1 MLAASKFDGQLRVD
15 RPLVL
20 QGYKVIKD
28 DIAFISSSSTD
39 KNKASSKQGGPAER
53 ERTEEQIPTYLNI
66 SIGLEPLI
74 RLPRENDKDY
84 YHGKEPPAFLQKGN
98 AWIK

>member
-1 MLAASKFDGQLRVD
+1 MLAASKFEGQLRVD

-28 DIAFISSSSTD
+28 DIAFTTVSKD
-39 KNKASSKQGGPAER
+39 KGGQPRNA
-53 ERTEEQIPTYLNI
+53 RTEEQIPTYLNI
-66 SIGLEPLI
+66 SIDLEPLI

-98 AWIK
+98 AWIKQI